1 MSRAP
6 SRPIPLGPFLL
17 EERIGGGGMG
27 EVWRGV
33 HVEQRIPVA
42 AKVLLGHQAR
52 DPEFIAAFRSEV
64 RAVAGLD
71 HPGIIMVFEHG
82 AVTPEAE
89 QASQGRL
96 VAGSPVLVM
105 EMAGGGT
112 LEDLGPHLT
121 WPQLLPILRS
131 LLDALGHAHA
141 HGVIHRDIKR
151 PNILVAAEDD
161 LRPGIKVT
169 DFGIAQLLGE
179 QNTPALLADNIL
191 GSPAYMA
198 PEQLEVR
205 TRDFGPWTDLYAVGC
220 LTWILATGAPPF
232 LGRKF
237 YDYLIAHTTQPVPE
251 FLPASPMPKGL
262 EAWLQV
268 LLEKDPSDRFQR
280 AADALAMLEEVASS
294 PSPPAMR
301 PKPAPLLED
310 WRRERPE
317 RSFHLVGAGLGLW
330 GMRSIPLVGRV
341 AERDQLWESLRR
353 VHSGGKA
360 EVVLLHG
367 GAGHGKTRL
376 AEWLGRRAHEAG
388 AATILRCHHGPVEGP
403 GQGLGAT
410 IARHLGCYGMPRAA
424 IRARVETLLR
434 GRGVTEPRAW
444 EALTELMAPVDE
456 GTGTGECAVLP
467 VDDLELLQGDGPT
480 VRLATPAERFV
491 VIRRLLEYE
500 ARDRPVLLFMDDV
513 QWGPEALAFA
523 QHLLRWQKVKPIRVL
538 VVAALRDDELAPDS
552 PIRGRIKELMADGAA
567 HLPLGPLPDAEHRRL
582 VRDLLG
588 LSGSL
593 AKQVQARTRGNP
605 MFAVQ
610 LVGDW
615 VDRGVLAATRNGFTL
630 RKGETATIPTDIAD
644 VWTRRLE
651 RVLARLPDES
661 RDAVEIAA
669 ALGREVATWEWVE
682 VCEAHGFRPPP
693 ALIEELERHQLATV
707 HTSGWTF
714 AHGMLRESVVGRAQR
729 GRRWKRWNRRCAEVL
744 PRLYPPTHRRL
755 PERVGRHLL
764 AAGEVDAAM
773 EPLMEGAR
781 QKERESDYA
790 MALRLLA
797 IREQAL
803 LARGRGE
810 EDERW
815 AQGRA
820 LQADILRSMGRLDE
834 AFEVAD
840 TIIDFARRKVWLSI
854 LPGVIRTR
862 ALCAWMEGE
871 REQPIRHLQEALS
884 LYRTARD
891 PIGTARCLV
900 SLAGVLNTVGRSD
913 EAWTFADEARAT
925 FSAEGDRQGTADA
938 LRRMAGI
945 ARFHGRLDD
954 AERLARKALITFERL
969 GNRRGEAQAHG
980 ELGEV
985 MRLRG
990 GYDEAEEH
998 YKSSRE
1004 IFRDIGSRQTLT
1016 MDLNLTLLLL
1026 LRERWHA
1033 VDRAVVYLEN
1043 TLPENSRGPQLLVTL
1058 CRLVL
1063 CAQRGDWAGFDAAM
1077 GDAEQLN
1084 PRGQMVDPDFAWPP
1098 EKAGRFAAAAGKPN
1112 RARTA
1117 YDMALGMYLALED
1130 TDAQVRL
1137 WEALDGLPPD
1147 PIRGGQ

>member
-1 MSRAP
+1 
-6 SRPIPLGPFLL
+6 
-17 EERIGGGGMG
+17 MG

-33 HVEQRIPVA
+33 HVEQNVPVA

-52 DPEFIAAFRSEV
+52 DPEFVAAFRSEV

-82 AVTPEAE
+82 AVTPQAE
-89 QASQGRL
+89 QASEGRL

-105 EMAGGGT
+105 EMADGGT

-121 WPQLLPILRS
+121 WSQLLPILRS
-131 LLDALGHAHA
+131 LLDALAHAHA

-151 PNILVAAEDD
+151 PNILVSSPHD

-169 DFGIAQLLGE
+169 DFGIAQILGE

-220 LTWILATGAPPF
+220 LTWILATGKPPF

-237 YDYLIAHTTQPVPE
+237 YDYLLAHTTEPVPE
-251 FLPASPMPKGL
+251 FLPATAMPRGL

-268 LLEKDPSDRFQR
+268 LLEKDPADRFQR
-280 AADALAMLEEVASS
+280 AADALAMLEEVAAS
-294 PSPPAMR
+294 PSPPAIR
-301 PKPAPLLED
+301 PKPAPLPSD
-310 WRRERPE
+310 WRREEAE

-330 GMRSIPLVGRV
+330 GMRSIPLVGRIE
-341 AERDQLWESLRR
+341 ERDLLWTALRR
-353 VHSGGKA
+353 VHAGPAA
-360 EVVLLHG
+360 EVMIIHG
-367 GAGHGKTRL
+367 SAGHGKTRL
-376 AEWLGRRAHEAG
+376 GEWLCRKAHATG
-388 AATILRCHHGPVEGP
+388 AATILRGHHGPVDGP
-403 GQGLGAT
+403 GQGLGAM

-424 IRARVETLLR
+424 ILLR
-434 GRGVTEPRAW
+434 LEAMMRARGVTQPREW
-444 EALTELMAPVDE
+444 EALTELLAPE
-456 GTGTGECAVLP
+456 AGGTGTGECAVLP
-467 VDDLELLQGDGPT
+467 LDQDLLSESADGPT

-491 VIRRLLEYE
+491 VIRRLLEAE
-500 ARDRPVLLFMDDV
+500 ARRRPVLLFLDDV
-513 QWGPEALAFA
+513 QWGSESLAFA

-538 VVAALRDDELAPDS
+538 VVAALRDDDLSPDS
-552 PIRGRIKELMADGAA
+552 PVRGRIKELLADGAT
-567 HLPLGPLPDAEHRRL
+567 HLPLRPLPEDEHRRL
-582 VRDLLG
+582 VQDLLG

-593 AKQVQARTRGNP
+593 AKQVQARTAGNP

-615 VDRGVLAATRNGFTL
+615 VDRGVLAATRSGFTL
-630 RKGETATIPTDIAD
+630 RKGETAKIPTDIAD

-651 RVLARLPDES
+651 RVLETLPPEA

-669 ALGREVATWEWVE
+669 AMGREVATWEWLE
-682 VCEAHGFRPPP
+682 VCQAHAFRPPP

-707 HTSGWTF
+707 HPSGWTF
-714 AHGMLRESVVGRAQR
+714 GHGMLRESVVGRAQR
-729 GRRWKRWNRRCAEVL
+729 GRRWKRWNRLCAQVL

-755 PERVGRHLL
+755 QERVGRHLL

-773 EPLMEGAR
+773 EPLMEGAL
-781 QKERESDYA
+781 QKERESDYGK
-790 MALRLLA
+790 ALRLLA

-834 AFEVAD
+834 AFDVAD
-840 TIIDFARRKVWLSI
+840 TIIDFARRNLWLSI

-871 REQPIRHLQEALS
+871 REQPIRQLQEALS

-900 SLAGVLNTVGRSD
+900 SLAGVFNTVGRSD
-913 EAWTFADEARAT
+913 EAWNFADEARAT
-925 FSAEGDRQGTADA
+925 FAAEGDRQGTADA

-945 ARFHGRLDD
+945 ARFLGRLEDSQ
-954 AERLARKALITFERL
+954 RLANKALITFERL

-980 ELGEV
+980 ELGESQ
-985 MRLRG
+985 RLAG
-990 GYDEAEEH
+990 DYDAAEES
-998 YKSSRE
+998 YRASRD

-1026 LRERWHA
+1026 LRERWNA

-1043 TLPENSRGPQLLVTL
+1043 KLPENSRGPQLLVTL

-1063 CAQRGDWAGFDAAM
+1063 CAQRGNWAGFDAAM

-1098 EKAGRFAAAAGKPN
+1098 EVAGKLAAAAGKPN

-1117 YDMALGMYLALED
+1117 LEMALGMYLALED
-1130 TDAQVRL
+1130 SDAQVRL
-1137 WEALDGLPPD
+1137 WEALDALPPD
-1147 PIRGGQ
+1147 PIRG